1 MVDRERRLKGL
12 VTLEDTLK
20 AVRAGRGGLG
30 GEIVTTEVPTVALD
44 TPLTDIISL
53 IAGSPYPVAVV
64 DDESR
69 LRGDWCSGAPSW
81 VHWHE
86 REGMLMDLPK
96 LPPVGEAV
104 EVLVEWIDDY
114 FGWLLDGIS
123 GGLGF
128 LIGGLQD
135 LLLAIPVSVLIL
147 LATVLVWFVT
157 RRDIKLAALTVLG
170 LLLIW
175 NLQLWNLAMLTLAL
189 VLASTVVALAISI
202 PLGIAAAG
210 SDALNAALRPFL
222 DFMQTMPSFV
232 YLIPPAVIFFG
243 LGNVPG
249 IIATVVFAMPPALRL
264 TNLGIRQVPTELVE
278 VADAFGSTP
287 RQKLFK
293 VQLPVA
299 LPTIMAGGVNQC
311 IMLAL
316 SMTVIASM
324 IGAGGGLGT
333 RCSWASSGWISAWVS
348 RRGGLPS

>member
-1 MVDRERRLKGL
+1 
-12 VTLEDTLK
+12 
-20 AVRAGRGGLG
+20 
-30 GEIVTTEVPTVALD
+30 
-44 TPLTDIISL
+44 
-53 IAGSPYPVAVV
+53 
-64 DDESR
+64 
-69 LRGDWCSGAPSW
+69 
-81 VHWHE
+81 
-86 REGMLMDLPK
+86 MDLPK
-96 LPPVGEAV
+96 LPVGEAV

-135 LLLAIPVSVLIL
+135 LLLAIPVPVLIL

-222 DFMQTMPSFV
+222 DFMQTMPACV
-232 YLIPPAVIFFG
+232 YLFPAVSFFG

-249 IIATVVFAMPPALRL
+249 IIATVVFAMPSALRL

-299 LPTIMAGGVNQC
+299 LPTIMAGVNQC

-324 IGAGGGLGT
+324 IGAGGLGYQVLVGIQRVDIGMGFEAGLAIVIIAIILDRITQNLVPQHET
-333 RCSWASSGWISAWVS
+333 R
-348 RRGGLPS
+348 